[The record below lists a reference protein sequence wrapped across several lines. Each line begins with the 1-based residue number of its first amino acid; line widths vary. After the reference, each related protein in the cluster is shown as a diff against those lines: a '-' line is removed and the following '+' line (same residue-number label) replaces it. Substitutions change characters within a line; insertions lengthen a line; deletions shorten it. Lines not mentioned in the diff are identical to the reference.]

1 MDFKLPHHLVMVQK
15 TVRRFVDEELIPLE
29 AECAEVDPLPE
40 DIEKRL
46 NEKVK
51 KLGLWAMYVPKELGG
66 AGLGLLAFVV
76 MKEQVSRAI
85 VGDIRDSRGFGG
97 NPWPIMLAV
106 NEEQKERYL
115 LPLIRGEKGFFFALT
130 EPNTGSDPAS
140 MLTTATRRGDDW
152 VLNGSKIWITNVVRA
167 DFGAVFAI
175 TDKEKRA
182 RGGMTCFLVER
193 DTPGFEVVRYV
204 DTMGAAR
211 PAELVFRDCVLS
223 PSQVVG
229 EVGQGFYL
237 AQRNLSITRT
247 QQIPLCVG
255 TAQRAFEMTIEYA
268 KQRVTFGQPLSRRQ
282 AVQWMLVDSAI
293 EINAARLMMY
303 HLAWRIDQGED
314 PRLEVPTAKTF
325 ANEMGTRVLDRCI
338 QIHGAAG
345 ISKDLPLERMYRD
358 IRSLRITE
366 GGTEVQRWVLAR
378 NLLRA
383 AAS

>member
-1 MDFKLPHHLVMVQK
+1 MDFKLPRHLVMVQK

-29 AECAEVDPLPE
+29 KEGVEYDPLPE
-40 DIEKRL
+40 EIENRL

-51 KLGLWAMYVPKELGG
+51 TLGLWASLVPKSLGG
-66 AGLGLLAFVV
+66 AGLGVLGLVV
-76 MKEQVSRAI
+76 IREQVSRAI

-97 NPWPIMLAV
+97 NPWSIMFEV

-115 LPLIRGEKGFFFALT
+115 MPVVKGETQHFFALS
-130 EPNTGSDPAS
+130 EPSTGSDPAS
-140 MLTTATRRGDDW
+140 MLTTATKRGDNW
-152 VLNGSKIWITNVVRA
+152 VLNGSKIWITALQRSK
-167 DFGAVFAI
+167 FGVVFAMN
-175 TDKEKRA
+175 DKEKRA
-182 RGGMTCFLVER
+182 RGGITSFLV
-193 DTPGFEVVRYV
+193 DMGTPGFEVVRHI

-211 PAELVFRDCVLS
+211 PAELVFRDCVLP
-223 PSQVVG
+223 PSQVLG

-237 AQRNLSITRT
+237 AQKALSVNRT
-247 QQIPLCVG
+247 QQIPLCLG
-255 TAQRAFEMTIEYA
+255 QAQRALEMTIDYA

-293 EINAARLMMY
+293 ETQAVRLMMY
-303 HLAWRIDQGED
+303 QLAWRLDQGDD
-314 PRLEVPTAKTF
+314 PRNEVPIAKTF

-378 NLLRA
+378 NLLRM
-383 AAS
+383 AS